1 MKKSF
6 ALTLALVL
14 ALSLAACGGG
24 NGPANNRQNPAGN
37 PTGSINGRDVAD
49 TNGASGPAGG
59 IIAKSREQVL
69 PLLTNYK
76 ITVEDSLDGDEMTY
90 TELHWDKGHVT
101 HYQGDD
107 WILYSDYE
115 NQMEYMLK
123 PADKTGSVLPLGDRE
138 REEPLGK
145 MLSSWLFAY
154 DDYKELGEMVQV
166 GNDNIAGRKTAVYA
180 PADEDLP
187 SGYYTKIWIDEE
199 YGVALKMEAIAEAVQ
214 DVPDTSFRFEVTEF
228 KVGGVALKDMVN
240 LDEYT
245 ITDTT
250 VPPSP

>member
-37 PTGSINGRDVAD
+37 PTAINGRDVAD
-49 TNGASGPAGG
+49 TNGTSGPASGV
-59 IIAKSREQVL
+59 IAKSREQVL

-76 ITVEDSLDGDEMTY
+76 ITVEDSFDGDEMTY

-115 NQMEYMLK
+115 NQMEY
-123 PADKTGSVLPLGDRE
+123 S
-138 REEPLGK
+138 
-145 MLSSWLFAY
+145 
-154 DDYKELGEMVQV
+154 
-166 GNDNIAGRKTAVYA
+166 
-180 PADEDLP
+180 
-187 SGYYTKIWIDEE
+187 
-199 YGVALKMEAIAEAVQ
+199 
-214 DVPDTSFRFEVTEF
+214 TST
-228 KVGGVALKDMVN
+228 
-240 LDEYT
+240 
-245 ITDTT
+245 
-250 VPPSP
+250 